1 MGIHDRHYVREE
13 RGGFGGGGGGM
24 GGFGVGRVRGWS
36 ANTWI
41 IVICIG
47 VFVINAFTIN
57 FTRWVQTGADIPP
70 SVELS
75 NSSRFQF
82 LRPGREDGQ
91 RRYQVNRDVI
101 DVQTGEKVG
110 TVTFARMTLLHE
122 WMHFST
128 ARTVLKPLKLF
139 EFWRFIGFQFLHADL
154 THLLFNMIGLFFFGP
169 MAERYLGSK
178 RYVAFYLLCGI
189 FGAVMYLLL
198 NLGGFIATSVLERSV
213 PILLV
218 NSPWTPLIGASAG
231 VFGVIMAGAFLAP
244 NTRVLLM
251 LIFPM
256 RIVTLAWGLVIIA
269 LIAVVF
275 GGNNAG
281 GEAAHLGGAI
291 AGFYF
296 IRNPQH
302 LHGFF
307 DILGRADP
315 TSHHKPARAAPKQS
329 EVDKIL
335 DKINQ
340 HGMHSLTEK
349 EKRILNEASRK

>member
-1 MGIHDRHYVREE
+1 
-13 RGGFGGGGGGM
+13 
-24 GGFGVGRVRGWS
+24 
-36 ANTWI
+36 
-41 IVICIG
+41 
-47 VFVINAFTIN
+47 
-57 FTRWVQTGADIPP
+57 
-70 SVELS
+70 
-75 NSSRFQF
+75 
-82 LRPGREDGQ
+82 
-91 RRYQVNRDVI
+91 
-101 DVQTGEKVG
+101 
-110 TVTFARMTLLHE
+110 
-122 WMHFST
+122 
-128 ARTVLKPLKLF
+128 
-139 EFWRFIGFQFLHADL
+139 
-154 THLLFNMIGLFFFGP
+154 
-169 MAERYLGSK
+169 
-178 RYVAFYLLCGI
+178 
-189 FGAVMYLLL
+189 
-198 NLGGFIATSVLERSV
+198 
-213 PILLV
+213 
-218 NSPWTPLIGASAG
+218 
-231 VFGVIMAGAFLAP
+231 
-244 NTRVLLM
+244 M

-315 TSHHKPARAAPKQS
+315 TSHHYRSGRRVETKAARARIKPGRSSKPARAAPKQS